1 MANQADPSPSPHRA
15 RPAHL
20 LRDDGGAAA
29 LEFAMVAPPLLL
41 FLFAVLGAGLAA
53 FYQMTFDDAVR
64 AAVRQMQ
71 IAGPAGA
78 SGAGFASAVCQEFG
92 YLAPGCAASVTY
104 NVQAAPAQTGFTS
117 IAPALLPASGRFGDV
132 FFAGTGFATGVDI
145 LVQAAAP
152 LPFTLPFVA
161 DLITGNGTGSVLSV
175 VAVRAEPF

>member
-1 MANQADPSPSPHRA
+1 
-15 RPAHL
+15 
-20 LRDDGGAAA
+20 
-29 LEFAMVAPPLLL
+29 MVAPPLLL

-71 IAGPAGA
+71 IDGPAAA

-92 YLAPGCAASVTY
+92 YLTPSCAAGVTY
-104 NVQAAPAQTGFTS
+104 NVQAAPAQAGFGS
-117 IAPALLPASGRFGDV
+117 LAPVPLPASGKFANA
-132 FFAGTGFATGVDI
+132 FFAGTAFATGVDI

-152 LPFTLPFVA
+152 LPFTLPLVA